1 MHKNF
6 IVFCRLCGSLCSS
19 RKWAPEIRL
28 KSVKK
33 VWLFISFLSHFDP
46 YYLVMFVCQVASV
59 MSHSVQPYVW
69 TVACQAPLSIEFSR
83 WEYWSGLPCC
93 LPGDLLDPGIKPAF
107 LKSNLHWQV
116 ASLPLAPPGKPLGT
130 FNVEYKNFLLFY
142 LKRTCIWLVLL
153 MVSRRLNTQSEWR
166 GGCLPCVSG

>member
-1 MHKNF
+1 MLLCLPPGHFCIWNIWSFCVQVFEASPTLKQKN
-6 IVFCRLCGSLCSS
+6 
-19 RKWAPEIRL
+19 P
-28 KSVKK
+28 
-33 VWLFISFLSHFDP
+33 SFLLQFFFGICVLSHFSQSDS
-46 YYLVMFVCQVASV
+46 AT
-59 MSHSVQPYVW
+59 HW